1 MNQNDINSASIR
13 SFATA
18 SIICGLIAM
27 ATFFTGII
35 PLVAGGLGILFA
47 VLSRRED
54 RPFPS
59 TSWWGIVLSAVG
71 IFMGGLILTYALVTM
86 VLPMMNDPAYYQ
98 EMKTLYMNTYGI
110 NLDELWG
117 IQ

>member
-1 MNQNDINSASIR
+1 MNQNEINSYSIR

-18 SIICGLIAM
+18 ALICGLLSIF
-27 ATFFTGII
+27 TFFTGLLPIFFGSLAI
-35 PLVAGGLGILFA
+35 VFA

-59 TSWWGIVLSAVG
+59 ASWWGMAAAFIGL
-71 IFMGGLILTYALVTM
+71 FMGLLITYYAV
-86 VLPMMNDPAYYQ
+86 VNIVIPMMTDPEFYQ
-98 EMKTLYMNTYGI
+98 EMKTLYQNTYGI
-110 NLDELWG
+110 NLDDYFG